1 MDIQLFPLEADDKK
15 TKALKMDAPTL
26 FPLVDV
32 DKGFAIALFLLL
44 CIFLAMMIVRCAR
57 LIMDPYKDIPNSM
70 WEDQ

>member
-1 MDIQLFPLEADDKK
+1 MDD
-15 TKALKMDAPTL
+15 PTL
-26 FPLVDV
+26 LPLVDV

-44 CIFLAMMIVRCAR
+44 CVFLAMMIVRCAR